1 MDLLRFFNTV
11 KYLRPV
17 QVYSRAWFR
26 LYRPKPDLREAP
38 GLRTVSGSWVVPI
51 AKPKSLLSL
60 WRFRFLNEER
70 ECSFPGDWNRAGW
83 NKLWLYNLHYF
94 DCLSAG
100 GRREPQVELISRW
113 VADNPPGYGNGWEPY
128 PLSLR
133 IVNWIKWSLA
143 GNELSGEVLQ
153 SLAIQ
158 VRYLRKRLEYHLL
171 GNHLFANGKAL
182 FFAGLFFVGA
192 EAEGWLEKG
201 LSFLRREIPE
211 QVLGDGGHFE
221 RSPMYHSIIFEDILD
236 LINLCRAYDRD
247 VPELWGAVVGKM
259 GCWLRVMSH
268 PDGDI
273 ALFNDAALGIA
284 AKPEKL
290 FDYLERVTGEDVGND
305 GGRCFALPQSGYY
318 VMAPKA
324 GDRLLIDCGEIGPDY
339 LPGHAHCDI
348 LSFELSLAGQ
358 RVVVDSGCGIYVDG
372 RERQYNRGNVGHNT
386 VTVDGLNQSE
396 IWGAHRCAR
405 RARPVA
411 ARLVDNGDYLQF
423 KGSHDG
429 YRRLSGD
436 LMHHREIV
444 WNDNLITVT
453 DDVEGAGRHDIGG
466 RLHLHPELFLLLE
479 NGQVVVTVADGCKV
493 VIETLSGLDLQVE
506 KGCYCPEFGKFIEC
520 PVVTWSGQGV
530 QLPFTGGFKLFVKM
544 IWVRLF

>member
-1 MDLLRFFNTV
+1 MDLLRLFNTV

-17 QVYSRAWFR
+17 QLYSRVWFR
-26 LYRPKPDLREAP
+26 LFRPTPDLCEAP
-38 GLRTVSGSWVVPI
+38 GLRTVSGLWVLPVG
-51 AKPKSLLSL
+51 KPKSLISL

-100 GRREPQVELISRW
+100 GRCEPLVELISRW
-113 VADNPPGYGNGWEPY
+113 VDDNPPGSGNGWEPY
-128 PLSLR
+128 PSSLR

-182 FFAGLFFVGA
+182 VFAGLFFVGVEA
-192 EAEGWLEKG
+192 EAWLEKG
-201 LSFLRREIPE
+201 LSILGREIPE
-211 QVLGDGGHFE
+211 QVLEDGGHFE

-236 LINLCRAYDRD
+236 LINLFRAFGRD

-259 GCWLRVMSH
+259 GCWLKVMSH

-273 ALFNDAALGIA
+273 ALFNDAALRIA
-284 AKPEKL
+284 AKPDKL
-290 FDYLERVTGEDVGND
+290 FDYLERVTGEVVENED
-305 GGRCFALPQSGYY
+305 GCCFALASSGYY
-318 VMAPKA
+318 VMAPRC
-324 GDRLLIDCGEIGPDY
+324 GDRLLVDCGEIGPDY
-339 LPGHAHCDI
+339 LPGHAHCDM
-348 LSFELSLAGQ
+348 LSFELSLAGC
-358 RVVVDSGCGIYVDG
+358 RIVVDSGCGVYVDG
-372 RERQYNRGNVGHNT
+372 RERRYNRGNVGHNT

-405 RARPVA
+405 RARPVS
-411 ARLVDNGDYLQF
+411 ARLVDNGDCLQF
-423 KGSHDG
+423 EGSPDG

-444 WNDNLITVT
+444 WCDDLITVT
-453 DDVEGAGRHDIGG
+453 DVVDGGGRHDVGG
-466 RLHLHPELFLLLE
+466 RLHLHPELSFFVE
-479 NGQVVVTVADGCKV
+479 DGRVVVAVNDGCKV
-493 VIETLSGLDLQVE
+493 VVETLSGLGLQVE
-506 KGCYCPEFGKFIEC
+506 KGYYCPEFGKFIEC
-520 PVVTWSGQGV
+520 SVVTWSEQDV
-530 QLPFTGGFKLFVKM
+530 QLPFTGGF
-544 IWVRLF
+544 RLLVEIDK